1 MRKITAVFLVLCLAV
16 PFSGCNG
23 KKEKISL
30 YYGSS
35 DKRSLSEETAVID
48 EPMTLDDEATTALE
62 KLLAGPSEAEH
73 TRVIPEGTNL
83 ISLRVKDRTATVNL
97 SQEFEKSDGNATRLL
112 ALYSVVATLCAVDGI
127 NRTQILVNGRPM
139 KYASTGEDIGLLSMN
154 NVVTDDEIR
163 RNQTAVVE
171 LYFGSEDGTGLVKQ
185 QRMIDVNDNDSI
197 EKTIINEL
205 LAGPSGEG
213 TRLIPADVK
222 LLSVERKDKLSYVNL
237 SKEFAAMSEKDAYL
251 AVYSVVN
258 TLTGQWRQSEGV
270 QILIEGERTDS
281 IGGVGLSEPLAY
293 NENIVR
299 GN

>member
-1 MRKITAVFLVLCLAV
+1 M
-16 PFSGCNG
+16 
-23 KKEKISL
+23 
-30 YYGSS
+30 
-35 DKRSLSEETAVID
+35 
-48 EPMTLDDEATTALE
+48 
-62 KLLAGPSEAEH
+62 
-73 TRVIPEGTNL
+73 
-83 ISLRVKDRTATVNL
+83 
-97 SQEFEKSDGNATRLL
+97 

-139 KYASTGEDIGLLSMN
+139 KYSSSREDIGLLSMN

-171 LYFGSEDGTGLVKQ
+171 LYFGSEDGTGLIKE
-185 QRMIDVNDNDSI
+185 QRMIDVKDNESI

-205 LAGPSGEG
+205 LSGPSGEG
-213 TRLIPADVK
+213 VRLIPSDVK
-222 LLSVERKDKLSYVNL
+222 LLSIEAKDKLSYVNL
-237 SKEFAAMSEKDAYL
+237 SKEFAAMSEDNAYM

-258 TLTGQWRQSEGV
+258 TLTGQWQQSEGV

-281 IGGVGLSEPLAY
+281 IGGVGLSEPLSY

>member
-1 MRKITAVFLVLCLAV
+1 MKKITAVFLVLCMAL
-16 PFSGCNG
+16 PLMGCNS
-23 KKEKISL
+23 KKEEISL
-30 YYGSS
+30 FYGSS

-48 EPMTLDDEATTALE
+48 EPLTVEDEAATALE
-62 KLLAGPSEAEH
+62 KLLSGPSDPEH

-83 ISLRVKDRTATVNL
+83 ISLRVKDKTATVNL
-97 SQEFEKSDGNATRLL
+97 SQEFEKSDGNASRLL

-139 KYASTGEDIGLLSMN
+139 KYSSSGEDIGLLSMN

-171 LYFGSEDGTGLVKQ
+171 LYFGSEDGTGLVKE
-185 QRMIDVNDNDSI
+185 QRMIDVKDNESI

-205 LAGPSGEG
+205 LSGPSGDG
-213 TRLIPADVK
+213 VRLIPSDVK
-222 LLSVERKDKLSYVNL
+222 LLSIEAKDKLSYVNL
-237 SKEFAAMSEKDAYL
+237 SKEFAAMSEDNAYM
-251 AVYSVVN
+251 AVYSLVN
-258 TLTGQWRQSEGV
+258 TLTGQWQQSEGV

-281 IGGVGLSEPLAY
+281 IGGVGLSEPLSY